1 VVIVP
6 IDDEWSSHWYYYLSP
21 FGPVPESYKAA
32 ALLGTDPDD
41 DDFAKDR
48 GNEANH
54 WNRNAHAI
62 RQGHFSGI
70 LKNFVYEDFI
80 VEESMGPILDRTQEW
95 LGTSDAVI
103 ARARRMLLKALDEH
117 AQGKLP
123 FGLDENIDYRQ
134 VRALAIRFPKGT
146 DWKSIDVKNPPSFK

>member
-1 VVIVP
+1 MAISVLTEP
-6 IDDEWSSHWYYYLSP
+6 AFFD
-21 FGPVPESYKAA
+21 G
-32 ALLGTDPDD
+32 ALEHLRAVRARVQTPLLR
-41 DDFAKDR
+41 K
-48 GNEANH
+48 
-54 WNRNAHAI
+54 
-62 RQGHFSGI
+62 
-70 LKNFVYEDFI
+70 DFI

-123 FGLDENIDYRQ
+123 FGLDEKVDYSQ

-146 DWKSIDVKNPPSFK
+146 DWKAIDVKNPPSFK